1 MLLKTDLSRSYIDH
15 SADFYIRMAIEVRN
29 IVAGFFRDLDSRF
42 GHLLFHSPESEIEF
56 GGDLPLTR
64 SRFVRYAAGLFFSQR
79 VHEIGI
85 SRNSA

>member
-1 MLLKTDLSRSYIDH
+1 
-15 SADFYIRMAIEVRN
+15 MAIEVRN
-29 IVAGFFRDLDSRF
+29 IVAGCFRDLNSRF
-42 GHLLFHSPESEIEF
+42 GHLLFHSPEPEIEF

-64 SRFVRYAAGLFFSQR
+64 SRFGRDAAGLFFGQG

>member
-1 MLLKTDLSRSYIDH
+1 MGVTRSGH

-29 IVAGFFRDLDSRF
+29 IVAGCLRDLNSRF

-56 GGDLPLTR
+56 GGDLPFTR
-64 SRFVRYAAGLFFSQR
+64 SRFGRDAAGLFLGQR
-79 VHEIGI
+79 VHEIVI